1 MIGIYKIQNKVNGK
15 IYIGQS
21 VNIENRWKQHIREL
35 NKESHANQHLLSSW
49 KKYGQENF
57 EFSVICT
64 CNSYELDE
72 KEIYYID
79 LYKTYN
85 YEYGYNMTIGGTGAK
100 RYYDTDLIMNTYKS
114 TNSVAKTSEILKIHE
129 FKISEI
135 LSELNIREIK
145 SPHRK
150 IVGISSTDYSIQ
162 YEFDSIKEAYDYFD
176 STVTNQINKS
186 IKDSKYTA
194 FDCIWFDRDDYIL
207 HKDNLDE
214 LLSITKYKTTTKY
227 DDSKEDDLTHNHKT
241 KVICTTTG
249 EIFDSVL
256 DGARHYGIKSENGI
270 CYCCSYKRNTC
281 GGLSWMYLD
290 EYEYM
295 IYNNLTVEDMK
306 KRYVPKNVTK
316 KVMCLDTKRV
326 FNSIVEANKYAGIGI
341 YSGKISTACQNK
353 KYRVGKDKNG
363 NPLHWMYYEECVG
376 LSDEEISDLIKKID
390 KNSLQNGN
398 KFVCLETKKLFDS
411 IDEVLKYASLKSSS
425 GVYDCCNNKKKHAG
439 NHPITGEKLSW
450 MYYKDYIEKFDKSTL
465 LLFGRLSA

>member
-1 MIGIYKIQNKVNGK
+1 MIGIYKIENKVNGK

-21 VNIENRWKQHIREL
+21 VNIENRWKQHMREL
-35 NKESHANQHLLSSW
+35 NKSSHKNQHLLSSW

-64 CNSYELDE
+64 CNSDELDE

-85 YEYGYNMTIGGTGAK
+85 YEYGYNMTIGGVGA
-100 RYYDTDLIMNTYKS
+100 RYYYDTDLILNTYKS
-114 TNSVAKTSEILKIHE
+114 TNSVTKTSEILNIHE

-135 LSELNIREIK
+135 LSELNVREIK
-145 SPHRK
+145 SPCRK
-150 IVGISSTDYSIQ
+150 IVGINSTNYSIQ
-162 YEFDSIKEAYDYFD
+162 YEFNSIKEAYDYFD

-207 HKDNLDE
+207 HKDNLDK

-227 DDSKEDDLTHNHKT
+227 DNSKEDDLTHNHKT

-249 EIFDSVL
+249 KIFDSVL
-256 DGARHYGIKSENGI
+256 DGARYYGIKSENGI

-295 IYNNLTVEDMK
+295 IDNNLTIEDMK

-316 KVMCLDTKRV
+316 KVMCLDTKKV
-326 FNSIVEANKYAGIGI
+326 FNSIVEANKYANLSV
-341 YSGKISTACQNK
+341 YSGRISDACQSK
-353 KYRVGKDKNG
+353 RCCAGKDING
-363 NPLHWMYYEECVG
+363 KYLHWMYYEDCIG
-376 LSDEEISDLIKKID
+376 LSEEEIDNLILEID
-390 KNSLQNGN
+390 K
-398 KFVCLETKKLFDS
+398 KFSPEAKKVVCVETKTVFNS
-411 IDEVLKYASLKSSS
+411 IREARLYAGLKSDS
-425 GVYDCCNNKKKHAG
+425 GVYECCNNKRKTSG
-439 NHPITGEKLSW
+439 RHPETGQLLSW
-450 MYYKDYIEKFDKSTL
+450 MYYEDYIKEFDKSTL
-465 LLFGRLSA
+465 THYELGA